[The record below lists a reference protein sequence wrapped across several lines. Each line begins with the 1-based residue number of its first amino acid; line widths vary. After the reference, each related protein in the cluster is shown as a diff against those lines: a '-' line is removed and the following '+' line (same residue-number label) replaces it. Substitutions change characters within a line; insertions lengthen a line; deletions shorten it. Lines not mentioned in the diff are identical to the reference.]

1 MDTVSIPTQKSIL
14 NDKWDLY
21 YHLPQDKRWSVDSY
35 SPIQKSINT
44 VEDVLMLT
52 SAINDNIIKNCM
64 MFVMRDGITPMWE
77 DPQNRIGG
85 CFSYKVNNR
94 FVYDVWNQ
102 LFQLMCGESLCVNPD
117 FSKHIN
123 GITASPKKQFCIV
136 KIWLNTTKLQDPS
149 IIVQINNLLKQGC
162 LFKTHSP
169 EF

>member
-1 MDTVSIPTQKSIL
+1 MDTVSIPTQKSGL

-21 YHLPQDKRWSVDSY
+21 YHLPQDKNWSVDSY
-35 SPIQKSINT
+35 SPIQKSIST

-52 SAINDNIIKNCM
+52 SAINPNIVKNCM

-77 DPQNRIGG
+77 DPKNRNGG

-94 FVYDVWNQ
+94 FVHDVWNQ
-102 LFQLMCGESLCVNPD
+102 LFQLMCGESLCVNSD

-123 GITASPKKQFCIV
+123 GITTSPKKQFCIV